1 MKRTIKCEHSTKNS
15 FNDEYKFD
23 DAEKRSGR
31 IKDLTDELD
40 AKGLKYKTYYNK
52 TNNGGTIFY
61 ENDGTVVFA
70 STDSVYKSDDDLWN
84 VIDDD
89 DFDFRGVQDVYYSEQ
104 DNIVVVFNHSLR
116 DEEIEGTAED
126 LLLAFRQ
133 YGYPV
138 HDWNTNG
145 SNVFILSSGGILGS
159 ANQKLNKMKYTKSSS
174 KVREFKAKPTSRINA
189 DSYIDVKNA
198 ANVITDYYTF
208 DNLDDKFQCI
218 QSIRESFG
226 DDGKISEEELR
237 EFVSSHNGSRNIGA
251 ANYGGAYD
259 VLPDQYFTKDD
270 IVQFAEHVCD
280 ILNESY
286 EQTFKIYDVDMI
298 EPKVLYLAV
307 TEPEDGG
314 IYDCKIKIDMRKI
327 RNYRS
332 LRDHYADEA
341 VITLMKQ
348 IDAAY
353 DYDFHHWDSVN
364 SSTDFDDDDFDE
376 IMDKDSV
383 VNAIISEMH
392 VSKKIANII
401 YGWYEAE
408 DAIEDFDE
416 VADVVK
422 FIRTDIYDMLDACTD
437 ETKKDAVYKALKN
450 AEANTNSRTK
460 IQNSTSIVW
469 PWKMVGRYKD
479 DYEAEVG
486 GFDESECMEKLIALQ
501 PEHGDLIWY
510 SGYSD
515 EDYESGEYIG
525 RDNFIE
531 SSTDSKHN
539 VNAAYDFDNSPSK
552 YRKLIKEI
560 QDSIYNESSRYL
572 KNRGWDMSDIADYL
586 VVEVDMVDTW
596 RVKAEVRCELNY
608 EELTEL
614 TTSLDK
620 VISKFDKY
628 AYFEPVEPGIAE
640 AYIDLVTKNDD
651 DDDKPTWKDKIM
663 QVLDKYED
671 DAVILKNDGEYAH
684 VGTGSSDTL
693 RAIAKELNIPS
704 NLVVDSPV
712 DHVLYIPMRPIESS
726 TTVKASS
733 DDSFITVPY
742 ESLSLVDELG
752 YSSAVQIVDNKVY
765 ADPTTL
771 KQLKNEL
778 ADNDVFATSYINKR
792 SKVIKNKRNYSVRY
806 TEVYNGQDADAQD
819 MFDKFEAKIAEL
831 HPYDDANYAW
841 ADISDGVI
849 EYRDQNG
856 ELLNKHFYLNADDM
870 DVENEN
876 WCDEIINMAIEE
888 LNRLNSTVSPKIVHS
903 NTGVSAGTY
912 DYGYSSFQDPALQ
925 PPEYDEPEYDNFED
939 VVEVSIDHILL
950 HVNDDGSWEYDNGKY
965 DKFSSNY
972 IGADWYDDR
981 YDIRL
986 DDVVGVVEKIDDLI
1000 EPNIPSKPGD
1010 YTMSLD
1016 AELVYF
1022 VSIPYDET
1030 EYRDGS
1036 YSKDIHYDD
1045 VEVDYE
1051 KNKSKIKSI
1060 EIK

>member
-1 MKRTIKCEHSTKNS
+1 MKRTIKCAAKSDLKQDNRLSFTSERYKGYRISIDRSGNFYNVYDKHGELEDSGFLSKDSAKKFIDSELTRGDDTIEASGSMKNS
-15 FNDEYKFD
+15 SNIFIFD
-23 DAEKRSGR
+23 DAEKQSGM

-40 AKGLKYKTYYNK
+40 AKGLNYEIYYNK
-52 TNNGGTIFY
+52 NDNGGAVFY
-61 ENDGTVVFA
+61 ANDGTVVF
-70 STDSVYKSDDDLWN
+70 T
-84 VIDDD
+84 
-89 DFDFRGVQDVYYSEQ
+89 
-104 DNIVVVFNHSLR
+104 
-116 DEEIEGTAED
+116 
-126 LLLAFRQ
+126 
-133 YGYPV
+133 
-138 HDWNTNG
+138 
-145 SNVFILSSGGILGS
+145 
-159 ANQKLNKMKYTKSSS
+159 SS
-174 KVREFKAKPTSRINA
+174 KVRKFKAKPTSRINA
-189 DSYIDVKNA
+189 DSYIDVKNV

-259 VLPDQYFTKDD
+259 ILPDQYFTKDD

-353 DYDFHHWDSVN
+353 DYDFHHWDDVN
-364 SSTDFDDDDFDE
+364 SSTDFDE

-392 VSKKIANII
+392 VSKKIATII

-408 DAIEDFDE
+408 GAIEDFDE
-416 VADVVK
+416 VADLVK

-437 ETKKDAVYKALKN
+437 ETKKNAVYKALKI
-450 AEANTNSRTK
+450 AESKTNSRTK
-460 IQNSTSIVW
+460 IQNS
-469 PWKMVGRYKD
+469 
-479 DYEAEVG
+479 
-486 GFDESECMEKLIALQ
+486 
-501 PEHGDLIWY
+501 
-510 SGYSD
+510 
-515 EDYESGEYIG
+515 
-525 RDNFIE
+525 
-531 SSTDSKHN
+531 
-539 VNAAYDFDNSPSK
+539 YDFDNLPGK

-560 QDSIYNESSRYL
+560 QDSVYNESSRYL

-586 VVEVDMVDTW
+586 VVEVELVDN
-596 RVKAEVRCELNY
+596 RIKAEVRCELNY

-614 TTSLDK
+614 TESLDK

-651 DDDKPTWKDKIM
+651 DNDEPTWKDKIM

-671 DAVILKNDGEYAH
+671 DAVILENDGEYAH

-693 RAIAKELNIPS
+693 RAIAKELNIPA
-704 NLVVDSPV
+704 NLIVDSPV

-771 KQLKNEL
+771 KQLRNEL

-903 NTGVSAGTY
+903 NTSVSAGTY

-939 VVEVSIDHILL
+939 VVEVSIDHIPL

-1016 AELVYF
+1016 VELVYF
-1022 VSIPYDET
+1022 VSVPYGET
-1030 EYRDGS
+1030 EYQDGS
-1036 YSKDIHYDD
+1036 YSKDVYYDD

-1051 KNKSKIKSI
+1051 KNKSKITSI